1 MKSTTTAKK
10 IICMLL
16 CLLIAAAMPVY
27 GSADVPAN
35 GEVPSDDVPYGLSY
49 RFVTFDTIEIT
60 AYNGYESVLTVP
72 SYIDGFKVVGIKD
85 FHTVYQYSDHSTG
98 LKKVILPETVTYIA
112 DEAFEDGYY
121 TKVHSALEE
130 IVLPESLKTI
140 GEYAFSGCGALKSIH
155 FPAGLE
161 QIAKGAFESCNS
173 LENVTFGG
181 DGTYIHPNAFGAV
194 NSSLSEGFAKFLY
207 DEYYDWLWDD
217 STSDFFI
224 WKNILLAYK
233 GESKTPVIP
242 SGVTAIGKNVFTRY
256 DITGVTI
263 PEGVKYIGQY
273 AFWECKELKSVS
285 FPKTLEQIDGTAF
298 SDCEKLESVNFNKGL
313 KIIGDNAFADCT
325 ALTLALLPEGLEE
338 LGECAFEYC
347 ENISQVNIPSS
358 VVKADNVFYDSKWY
372 NTLPEDYELYYGS
385 VFLGIIDNDYSD
397 YPEELTIRPGTKTVY
412 LEYDCDGLK
421 RLNLPDGLETL
432 IINGGDSLTE
442 LIVPESVNYIE
453 VKGLT
458 NLVSAKLPQTCTVA
472 DVSFSYLKKLKTVNI
487 PKGNPYLNAFAG
499 CDALENITIPDDV
512 LELGAIGGQNLR
524 TINLG
529 NIRVLGEGALSSSN
543 LMTEVTLPD
552 SLVAIEGGAFSG
564 CTALKT
570 VKGGKNVKILG
581 SGAFSGCGSLNDLGE
596 LEQSVTWTEHDS
608 LEGTGWYYNQPDG
621 PVYFGKVAYCYKGKV
636 PENTTL
642 VIKEGT
648 VAVAG
653 AYITDQMEMTPHNM
667 ANFETP
673 GLVGLVLPESCK
685 LVDYYAFWA
694 CEKLASI
701 EFGGAVI
708 IDNMA
713 FNNHGCKTINLPDS
727 VRYIGDNAF
736 SSGDL
741 EAVHLNDGLRY
752 LENGAFFTYGKGM
765 TVPESVTFIGSQAIG
780 YYPPDPDNPFG
791 GVETIDGFV
800 ITGAKGSE
808 AESYATANGFTFR
821 EGDDSACT
829 NHSFVSDTLSPT
841 CVSEGYTLKTC
852 TICGYTEISDKKG
865 ATGQHKEVS
874 DASLEASC
882 CSNGHSGGSH
892 CASCGKVMSQASF
905 TPALGHNWVISRLD
919 DPSYVGYGIFDSVYY
934 CRRCELRVYVNGD
947 YLPALG
953 DVDLNGSVTVTD
965 ALLALQASVGK
976 LELSSDS
983 FVQADVNR
991 DNALTVTDALL
1002 ILQYSVKK
1010 ITAFP

>member
-1 MKSTTTAKK
+1 M
-10 IICMLL
+10 
-16 CLLIAAAMPVY
+16 
-27 GSADVPAN
+27 
-35 GEVPSDDVPYGLSY
+35 
-49 RFVTFDTIEIT
+49 
-60 AYNGYESVLTVP
+60 
-72 SYIDGFKVVGIKD
+72 
-85 FHTVYQYSDHSTG
+85 
-98 LKKVILPETVTYIA
+98 
-112 DEAFEDGYY
+112 
-121 TKVHSALEE
+121 
-130 IVLPESLKTI
+130 
-140 GEYAFSGCGALKSIH
+140 
-155 FPAGLE
+155 
-161 QIAKGAFESCNS
+161 
-173 LENVTFGG
+173 
-181 DGTYIHPNAFGAV
+181 
-194 NSSLSEGFAKFLY
+194 
-207 DEYYDWLWDD
+207 
-217 STSDFFI
+217 
-224 WKNILLAYK
+224 
-233 GESKTPVIP
+233 
-242 SGVTAIGKNVFTRY
+242 
-256 DITGVTI
+256 
-263 PEGVKYIGQY
+263 
-273 AFWECKELKSVS
+273 
-285 FPKTLEQIDGTAF
+285 
-298 SDCEKLESVNFNKGL
+298 
-313 KIIGDNAFADCT
+313 
-325 ALTLALLPEGLEE
+325 
-338 LGECAFEYC
+338 
-347 ENISQVNIPSS
+347 
-358 VVKADNVFYDSKWY
+358 
-372 NTLPEDYELYYGS
+372 
-385 VFLGIIDNDYSD
+385 
-397 YPEELTIRPGTKTVY
+397 
-412 LEYDCDGLK
+412 
-421 RLNLPDGLETL
+421 
-432 IINGGDSLTE
+432 
-442 LIVPESVNYIE
+442 
-453 VKGLT
+453 
-458 NLVSAKLPQTCTVA
+458 
-472 DVSFSYLKKLKTVNI
+472 
-487 PKGNPYLNAFAG
+487 
-499 CDALENITIPDDV
+499 
-512 LELGAIGGQNLR
+512 
-524 TINLG
+524 
-529 NIRVLGEGALSSSN
+529 
-543 LMTEVTLPD
+543 
-552 SLVAIEGGAFSG
+552 
-564 CTALKT
+564 
-570 VKGGKNVKILG
+570 
-581 SGAFSGCGSLNDLGE
+581 
-596 LEQSVTWTEHDS
+596 
-608 LEGTGWYYNQPDG
+608 
-621 PVYFGKVAYCYKGKV
+621 AYCYKGKV

-673 GLVGLVLPESCK
+673 DLVGLVLPESCK

-752 LENGAFFTYGKGM
+752 LENGAFFTYGKGKGM

-841 CVSEGYTLKTC
+841 CVSEGYTVKTC
-852 TICGYTEISDKKG
+852 TICGHTEISDRKG